1 MKKKSRGF
9 WQYDPV
15 IYPRKLWVAIGQS
28 MDDLKNTF
36 TPIDGSEW
44 ILPNKDFDGV
54 TFSEMARRDNNK
66 YGELVLFNTKKDMT
80 MNICAHEASHV
91 CDAIEEAI
99 GMGHG
104 DEPSAY
110 LLGWIASC
118 INMARLGIGEFVTI
132 KKEDERINN

>member
-1 MKKKSRGF
+1 MKKQSRGF

-36 TPIDGSEW
+36 IPIGGSEW
-44 ILPNKDFDGV
+44 GSPDKNFVDGV
-54 TFSEMARRDNNK
+54 TFSEVMRRDNNK
-66 YGELVLFNTKKDMT
+66 YGELVLFNTKRDMT
-80 MNICAHEASHV
+80 MNICVHEASHV

-99 GMGHG
+99 GMKHG

-132 KKEDERINN
+132 KSKPNE